1 MTTEEIILAL
11 TITND
16 ILQWAALAYIFYNLV
31 ITQGWIKEILKKI
44 GL

>member
-1 MTTEEIILAL
+1 METEILIL
-11 TITND
+11 TIALE